1 MFALTTLLRN
11 MPFQQSR
18 DPRCSPLL
26 SLFIRHLMDR
36 ATVSSSLGI
45 TLFLKNFEMFPETK
59 FCNWLTQERYVGTS
73 KLSTFNANVSS
84 DFHCSYEHYFTVFCS
99 KLTLSLSL
107 FLISKASAV
116 KVFLQSLLLN
126 SMLLQLQH
134 RWGQLHAAPRFVGDF
149 QEDTASRLTCRGH
162 HADDNGWRSAGA
174 LDHHSHQNSYHQP
187 RNRIREHWI
196 VFKNVP
202 CCFTYQNIF
211 SVRGVQGEVN
221 RN

>member
-107 FLISKASAV
+107 FFFFNIKGISSE
-116 KVFLQSLLLN
+116 SLPAIPTLKFN
-126 SMLLQLQH
+126 AFTTSTQ
-134 RWGQLHAAPRFVGDF
+134 VG
-149 QEDTASRLTCRGH
+149 TVTCCTK
-162 HADDNGWRSAGA
+162 
-174 LDHHSHQNSYHQP
+174 
-187 RNRIREHWI
+187 I
-196 VFKNVP
+196 
-202 CCFTYQNIF
+202 
-211 SVRGVQGEVN
+211 
-221 RN
+221 